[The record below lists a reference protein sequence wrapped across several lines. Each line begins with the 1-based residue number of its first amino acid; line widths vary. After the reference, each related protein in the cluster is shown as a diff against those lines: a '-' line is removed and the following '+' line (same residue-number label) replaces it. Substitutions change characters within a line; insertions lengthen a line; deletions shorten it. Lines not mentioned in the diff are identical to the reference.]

1 MSIKNK
7 SIILIFLI
15 LTVLWILLIITFQK
29 SEKIS
34 NRIKNRTLVIGLIFF
49 ILNIV
54 AIPYLLMR

>member
-1 MSIKNK
+1 MSIKNE
-7 SIILIFLI
+7 SVILIFLI

-34 NRIKNRTLVIGLIFF
+34 KRIKNRTLVIGLIFF

>member
-1 MSIKNK
+1 MSIKNE
-7 SIILIFLI
+7 SLILIFLI

-34 NRIKNRTLVIGLIFF
+34 KRIKNRTLVIGLIFF

>member
-1 MSIKNK
+1 MSIKYE

-34 NRIKNRTLVIGLIFF
+34 KRIKNCTLVIGLIFF

>member
-1 MSIKNK
+1 MSIKNE
-7 SIILIFLI
+7 SIVLIFLI

-34 NRIKNRTLVIGLIFF
+34 KRIKNRTLVIGLIFF

>member
-1 MSIKNK
+1 MSIKNE

-34 NRIKNRTLVIGLIFF
+34 KRIKNRTLVIGLIFF

-54 AIPYLLMR
+54 CLYLLMR

>member
-1 MSIKNK
+1 MSIKNE

-34 NRIKNRTLVIGLIFF
+34 KRIKNRTLVIGLIFF

-54 AIPYLLMR
+54 SIPYLLMR

>member
-1 MSIKNK
+1 MSIKNE

-34 NRIKNRTLVIGLIFF
+34 KRIKNRTLVIGLIFF

>member
-1 MSIKNK
+1 MSIKNE